1 MLTILWWV
9 LIALCLCFG
18 FLGCFINKV
27 PGPIAVV
34 IATLLAILCLKIPI
48 EWSTFG
54 IITALAIA
62 SMIISK
68 LLVKL
73 VKKLQEY
80 SKRASWGTTIG
91 SIIGLLLVWSSASSD
106 SKALLITM
114 LIVVF
119 VVLLSSRCGG
129 VKRYGNTLLRDGHN
143 IIGSI
148 CLSAGGS
155 VSPPVHQSQLELR
168 RNRKATVRVPNGPGN
183 EARYCEIPLPYR

>member
-73 VKKLQEY
+73 VKKLQDH
-80 SKRASWGTTIG
+80 SKRAS
-91 SIIGLLLVWSSASSD
+91 
-106 SKALLITM
+106 
-114 LIVVF
+114 
-119 VVLLSSRCGG
+119 
-129 VKRYGNTLLRDGHN
+129 
-143 IIGSI
+143 
-148 CLSAGGS
+148 
-155 VSPPVHQSQLELR
+155 
-168 RNRKATVRVPNGPGN
+168 
-183 EARYCEIPLPYR
+183 